1 MLLLRMIQGLSV
13 GGGRL
18 RLDPLKCEDIPPA
31 NAWFLAKGDPICF
44 AIRHAMVLLPIVF
57 YSGITPLLHPL
68 FPGGIAMRQFLLLS
82 QPRGGRGRRHR
93 LTAVYLAQGSEGL
106 AQWADSLPADA
117 GRSQRS
123 GPGLPAPGIYAS
135 RNRTE
140 QAACPRN
147 SPIAPMNWPLLAG
160 QRKT

>member
-1 MLLLRMIQGLSV
+1 MATSLNQSVQLFPRGFTNPAISERLWGLCRRIPDASNRGTGARPHWRHVRTTNLLLLLRMIQGLSV

-44 AIRHAMVLLPIVF
+44 AIRQAMVLLPIVF

-82 QPRGGRGRRHR
+82 PPHCC
-93 LTAVYLAQGSEGL
+93 LPGS
-106 AQWADSLPADA
+106 
-117 GRSQRS
+117 R
-123 GPGLPAPGIYAS
+123 I
-135 RNRTE
+135 
-140 QAACPRN
+140 
-147 SPIAPMNWPLLAG
+147 
-160 QRKT
+160 